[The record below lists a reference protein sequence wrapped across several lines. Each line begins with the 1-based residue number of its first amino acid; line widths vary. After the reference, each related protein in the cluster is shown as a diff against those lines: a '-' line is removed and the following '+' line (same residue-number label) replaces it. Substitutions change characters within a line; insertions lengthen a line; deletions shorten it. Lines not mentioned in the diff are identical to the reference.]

1 LGWTLCWK
9 AQVKKGLPAT
19 MVEIRIRDIVLN
31 IVPQAIVVSRLAD
44 DT

>member
-1 LGWTLCWK
+1 
-9 AQVKKGLPAT
+9 

-44 DT
+44 DTWVVAHGLS